1 MHDDA
6 DHHRLGGT
14 DARLRDGA
22 GRLASARAEAEVSAR
37 EVFFM
42 LATGV
47 LWAAI
52 AVTLELSTV
61 VIVVGGLLFGIL
73 GEYIYSELIG
83 H

>member
-1 MHDDA
+1 M
-6 DHHRLGGT
+6 
-14 DARLRDGA
+14 
-22 GRLASARAEAEVSAR
+22 SAR

-73 GEYIYSELIG
+73 GGYIYSELIG